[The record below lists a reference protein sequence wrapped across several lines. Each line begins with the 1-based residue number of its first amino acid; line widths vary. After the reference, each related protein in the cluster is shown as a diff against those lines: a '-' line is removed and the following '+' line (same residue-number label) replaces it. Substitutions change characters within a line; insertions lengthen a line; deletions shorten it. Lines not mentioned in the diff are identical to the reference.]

1 MLLNDT
7 LSHEH
12 LNYSSFMN
20 NDIPSPSFF
29 ISKTDHNINMF
40 LKKKVLFVQYLWRIK
55 QANAPIVNNDAI
67 GAFACK

>member
-20 NDIPSPSFF
+20 DDIPSPSFF

-40 LKKKVLFVQYLWRIK
+40 LKKRYYLSNTYGGLNK
-55 QANAPIVNNDAI
+55 QMLQ
-67 GAFACK
+67 